1 MSHEQVLQ
9 DVEAMIQELKKE
21 RDVLNDL
28 LVDLSDS
35 ASDHRLDRQEFADA
49 GEERVK
55 E

>member
-9 DVEAMIQELKKE
+9 DVEAMIEELKKE

-28 LVDLSDS
+28 LVDLSD
-35 ASDHRLDRQEFADA
+35 AQAEQPGFADIGDVA
-49 GEERVK
+49 TK